1 MRAYIRFRTFEARD
15 ADGKTAADHSR
26 EMYGTEPPELEMEFP
41 PNFLESET
49 VGLIYDEVEGLN
61 FYANYGQLADV
72 FASPK
77 LATQR
82 DYRRA
87 VLEYLKEPSISTL
100 PFRRLAERNHEH
112 ASRVFQVVLKQPAFD
127 WERDGEKL
135 LRRYKKRWFEQP
147 ILPSITPV
155 GDPLARANGLRRRRF
170 R

>member
-1 MRAYIRFRTFEARD
+1 
-15 ADGKTAADHSR
+15 
-26 EMYGTEPPELEMEFP
+26 
-41 PNFLESET
+41 
-49 VGLIYDEVEGLN
+49 
-61 FYANYGQLADV
+61 
-72 FASPK
+72 
-77 LATQR
+77 
-82 DYRRA
+82 

-155 GDPLARANGLRRRRF
+155 GDPLARAQMGSGDVDFGDTQSGPRSKRRPKRKPGRF
-170 R
+170 Q